1 MNKGFQLHPDQ
12 ASTFAP
18 ELDLLYFFVVIVSTF
33 FLVLIAVLIYAFAV
47 KYRRRSDDERPDLIH
62 GSLPLE
68 IAWSVIPLALMM
80 IMFGW
85 GTWLF
90 FKVYQVPEGALEI
103 NVVGKQWMWHIQH
116 PTGQREINEMHMPI
130 GRPIKLTMASEDVI
144 HDFYIPEFRVKN
156 DVIPGR
162 YTTMTFEASKTG
174 EFYLFC
180 AEYCGTEHSR
190 MVGRIIVLEDREYQ
204 DWLAGG
210 VSDET
215 PEEAGARLFSALNC
229 VTCHGDVANARGPAL
244 TGLFGEEISLTTG
257 QRVIMNEE
265 YIRESVLSP
274 RAKIV
279 AGYPSI
285 MPTYQG
291 QITEANLLNIVA
303 YIKSL
308 RTPTTAQE

>member
-18 ELDLLYFFVVIVSTF
+18 ELDLLYFFVVIVSIF
-33 FLVLIAVLIYAFAV
+33 FLVLITVLIYAFAV
-47 KYRRRSDDERPDLIH
+47 KYRRRSDDERPALIH

-144 HDFYIPEFRVKN
+144 HDFFIPEFRVKN

-162 YTTMTFEASKTG
+162 YTTMTFEASETG

-190 MVGRIIVLEDREYQ
+190 MVGRIVVLEDREYQ

-215 PEEAGARLFSALNC
+215 PEEAGARLFSTLNC

-244 TGLFGEEISLTTG
+244 TGLFGEEVSLGTG
-257 QRVIMNEE
+257 ERVLMNEE

-291 QITEANLLNIVA
+291 QITEANLLNIIA

-308 RTPTTAQE
+308 RTSATAQE

>member
-18 ELDLLYFFVVIVSTF
+18 ELDLLYFFVVIVCVF
-33 FLVLIAVLIYAFAV
+33 FFVLISVLVYAFAV
-47 KYRRRSDDERPDLIH
+47 KYRRRSDDERPALIH
-62 GSLPLE
+62 GNLPME
-68 IAWSVIPLALMM
+68 IAWSVIPLMLMM
-80 IMFGW
+80 IMFAW

-90 FKVYQVPEGALEI
+90 FKVYQVPDGALEI

-116 PTGQREINEMHMPI
+116 PTGQREINELHMPI

-144 HDFYIPEFRVKN
+144 HDFFIPEFRVKN
-156 DVIPGR
+156 DVIPGT
-162 YTTMTFEASKTG
+162 YTTMTFEATMTG

-180 AEYCGTEHSR
+180 AEFCGTEHSR
-190 MVGRIIVLEDREYQ
+190 MTGRIVVLEESEYE

-210 VSDET
+210 AADET
-215 PEEAGARLFSALNC
+215 PEEAGLRLFSELNC
-229 VTCHGDVANARGPAL
+229 ITCHGEVANARGPAL
-244 TGLFGEEISLTTG
+244 TGLFGEEVRLASGERLM
-257 QRVIMNEE
+257 MNEE
-265 YIRESVLSP
+265 YIRESVLQP

-279 AGYPSI
+279 QGYPAI

-291 QITEANLLNIVA
+291 QITEANLLNIIA

-308 RTPTTAQE
+308 QGTAQE